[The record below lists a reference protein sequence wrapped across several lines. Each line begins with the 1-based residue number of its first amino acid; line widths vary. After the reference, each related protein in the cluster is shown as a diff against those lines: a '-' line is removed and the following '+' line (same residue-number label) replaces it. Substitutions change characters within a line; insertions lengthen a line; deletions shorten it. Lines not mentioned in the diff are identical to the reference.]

1 MDLAILRCV
10 DLHLCPQTSAEQST
24 LAISPPGL
32 RRRLLPAP
40 LRQPLALAPTRT
52 IRVRDPPK
60 GDLRTA
66 LEAAEKVA
74 YFIREIFQPLVFR
87 RELRFLT
94 SPGCPAPGILP
105 SRNTLL
111 PALTPREL
119 VSPSAPGWR
128 RWPGSGK
135 TNPLFWRR
143 AASPAAKCCPACP
156 SQTLSRSAC
165 VSSD

>member
-1 MDLAILRCV
+1 MEPRTGRA
-10 DLHLCPQTSAEQST
+10 
-24 LAISPPGL
+24 
-32 RRRLLPAP
+32 RLQPC
-40 LRQPLALAPTRT
+40 RQELQPVP
-52 IRVRDPPK
+52 
-60 GDLRTA
+60 A